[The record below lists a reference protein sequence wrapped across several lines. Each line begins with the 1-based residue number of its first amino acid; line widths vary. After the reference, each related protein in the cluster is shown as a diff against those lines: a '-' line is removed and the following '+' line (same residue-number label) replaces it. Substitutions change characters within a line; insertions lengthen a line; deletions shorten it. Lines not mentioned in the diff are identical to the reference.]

1 MNSRLKL
8 DYKDTDKKI
17 EVDIYGLIFEIK
29 KGIEE
34 IDTEELK
41 SKKNINI
48 EEIIDEILGSSST
61 QKINDKRKEDGY
73 EEMDSQVALT
83 IIGTAVNAYVNASIN
98 PVNSVINNYNEKV
111 NKINTFDNRRQRR
124 NYRYRRY

>member
-17 EVDIYGLIFEIK
+17 EIDIYGLMFEIK

-41 SKKNINI
+41 NKKNIDI
-48 EEIIDEILGSSST
+48 EEIIDEILGSGST
-61 QKINDKRKEDGY
+61 EKINKKRKEDGY

-98 PVNSVINNYNEKV
+98 PVNNVINNYNEKV
-111 NKINTFDNRRQRR
+111 SRINTFENRRQRR